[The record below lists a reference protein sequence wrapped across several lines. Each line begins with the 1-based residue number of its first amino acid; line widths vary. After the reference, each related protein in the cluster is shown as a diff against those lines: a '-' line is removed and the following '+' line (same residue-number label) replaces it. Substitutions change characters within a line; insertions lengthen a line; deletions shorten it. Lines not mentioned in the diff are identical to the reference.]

1 MKRAAACLVFLSVM
15 AAAIPAEAHGTAS
28 IRRHRFT
35 IVDGS
40 AKVRGTYVTSRPHP
54 RMHVTAFII
63 QGVRVIG
70 EKNRGCSSCRRV
82 RVQLRVACHV
92 GRPVYAVVQ
101 GDVHGNGH
109 FAVWNSKTLVCEAHP
124 ENGG

>member
-1 MKRAAACLVFLSVM
+1 MRRAAACLAFLAVM
-15 AAAIPAEAHGTAS
+15 AAAIPAEAHGTAV

-35 IVDGS
+35 VVDGS
-40 AKVRGTYVTSRPHP
+40 VKVRGTYVTSKPHP

-63 QGVRVIG
+63 QGIRVIG

-82 RVQLRVACHV
+82 RVQLRVPCHV
-92 GRPVYAVVQ
+92 GRTVYAVVQ
-101 GDVHGNGH
+101 GDVRGNGH

-124 ENGG
+124 DSGA

>member
-1 MKRAAACLVFLSVM
+1 MRRAAACLLFLAVM
-15 AAAIPAEAHGTAS
+15 ATAIPAEAHGTVA

-40 AKVRGTYVTSRPHP
+40 AKVRGTYVTSRRHG

-70 EKNRGCSSCRRV
+70 EKNHGCASCKRV
-82 RVQLRVACHV
+82 RVQLTVPCRV

-101 GDVHGNGH
+101 GDVRGNGH
-109 FAVWNSKTLVCEAHP
+109 FAVWNSKTLVCEAP
-124 ENGG
+124 